1 MARVCCEL
9 SMLGEPLAGHH
20 DLQTQVS
27 AKLCC
32 VRSPSLQ
39 PQKLA
44 QPTPQTQT
52 STLPLREWGPTSSGL
67 GRCSDSQTLSLKSE
81 AGLVHAGSGEV
92 EGTWSAEPRKPL
104 PCSTVILSS
113 CWGCLLITHVKLG
126 QLTTARWLHTGQDET
141 HLWEQQVLTG
151 PWHHPF

>member
-27 AKLCC
+27 TKLCC

-52 STLPLREWGPTSSGL
+52 STLTLREWGPTSSGL
-67 GRCSDSQTLSLKSE
+67 GRRCPSRAKLAWYTLGQGRWRGHGQQSQESRSPAL
-81 AGLVHAGSGEV
+81 
-92 EGTWSAEPRKPL
+92 
-104 PCSTVILSS
+104 LSS
-113 CWGCLLITHVKLG
+113 SAAVGDASSSPMSSL
-126 QLTTARWLHTGQDET
+126 ASS
-141 HLWEQQVLTG
+141 
-151 PWHHPF
+151 